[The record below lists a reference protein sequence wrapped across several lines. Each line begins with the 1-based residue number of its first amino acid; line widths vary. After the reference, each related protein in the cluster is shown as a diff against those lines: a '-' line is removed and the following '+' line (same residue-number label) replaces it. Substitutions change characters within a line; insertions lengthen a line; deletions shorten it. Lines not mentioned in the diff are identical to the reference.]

1 MWWLLAEALKFGE
14 RPVGF
19 DASRAE
25 AGVPFSHPRARLINA
40 TLASPALKVRA
51 FIVSSS
57 FGEFLPLSGRQYQQ
71 GWVGAQAAHEP
82 SSGGHSFAI

>member
-1 MWWLLAEALKFGE
+1 MWWLLAEALKLGE
-14 RPVGF
+14 SPVGF
-19 DASRAE
+19 DASIAE

-57 FGEFLPLSGRQYQQ
+57 FGELLPLHP
-71 GWVGAQAAHEP
+71 VGSVNKAA
-82 SSGGHSFAI
+82 